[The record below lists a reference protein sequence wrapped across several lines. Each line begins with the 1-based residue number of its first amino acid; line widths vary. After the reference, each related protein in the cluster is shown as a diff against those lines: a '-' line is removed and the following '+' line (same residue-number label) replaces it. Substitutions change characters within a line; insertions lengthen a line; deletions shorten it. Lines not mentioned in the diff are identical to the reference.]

1 MSDAMKGVKVLDLSR
16 VLAGPYCAAIF
27 ADMGAEVLKVEEPG
41 RGDEA
46 RMLRPFSGG
55 ESAYYITFNRGK
67 KGVTLNLKK
76 GKDLFLR
83 LVGDAD
89 ILVENFRPGVMERLG
104 LGYEALREINPGLVY
119 VAISGYGQTGPNR
132 LLPGYDPIAQAMS
145 GICSVTG
152 WPDADPVRCGAPV
165 GDVLAGLNAA
175 IGALAALRHRDLTGQ
190 GQLVDI
196 ALVDSSVSALS
207 SLTQVYLSE
216 GRVPARQGNG
226 TEAAAP
232 GGSCHAADGVVVFA
246 AGNDRMWP
254 KLCEVMGRPELA
266 TDPRFVS
273 NAQRVQHREELA
285 ALVDDWASAFTV
297 AEVVDKLRSAGLPA
311 GPVLTI
317 DQVVAD
323 PHLAGARDMFVTV
336 DHPIAGP
343 VRITNSAIKMSLTPP
358 KARISSPTL
367 GEHNNEIYQASLGL
381 TENEINALAAD
392 GVI

>member
-1 MSDAMKGVKVLDLSR
+1 MSDALKGVKVLDLSR

-46 RMLRPFSGG
+46 RMLRPFAGG

-67 KGVTLNLKK
+67 KGITLNLKT
-76 GKDLFLR
+76 GRDLFLR

-104 LGYEALREINPGLVY
+104 LGYETLCKVNPGLVY

-165 GDVLAGLNAA
+165 ADVLAGLNAA
-175 IGALAALRHRDLTGQ
+175 IGALAALRHRDLTGE

-196 ALVDSSVSALS
+196 ALVDASVSALS

-216 GRVPARQGNG
+216 RRVPERQGNG

-232 GGSCHAADGVVVFA
+232 GGSCHASDGVVVFA

-254 KLCEVMGRPELA
+254 KLCAVMGKPELSTEERFA
-266 TDPRFVS
+266 T
-273 NAQRVQHREELA
+273 NAQRVQHRQELA
-285 ALVDDWASAFTV
+285 ELIDDWAAALTV
-297 AEVVDKLRSAGLPA
+297 AEVVEQLRSAGLPA
-311 GPVLTI
+311 GQVYTI
-317 DQVVAD
+317 DQVVED
-323 PHLAGARDMFVTV
+323 PHISGARDMFVTV
-336 DHPIAGP
+336 DHPSAGP
-343 VRITNSAIKMSLTPP
+343 VTITNSAIKMSLTPP
-358 KARISSPTL
+358 KARGSSPTL
-367 GEHNNEIYQASLGL
+367 GEHNWEVFSASLGL
-381 TENEINALAAD
+381 TENEINAFVAD